1 MKENKTKTKRK
12 WLVLRYIMPIKRI
25 REQRVSAHLFIYS
38 FLFFNLS
45 LGFGLDFEFG
55 LGLTLGL
62 EFGLGLG
69 LWLGLE

>member
-1 MKENKTKTKRK
+1 MEVASVTLRNAHKEN
-12 WLVLRYIMPIKRI
+12 

-38 FLFFNLS
+38 FSFFKPT
-45 LGFGLDFEFG
+45 LGFELDFEFG

-69 LWLGLE
+69 LGLGLG